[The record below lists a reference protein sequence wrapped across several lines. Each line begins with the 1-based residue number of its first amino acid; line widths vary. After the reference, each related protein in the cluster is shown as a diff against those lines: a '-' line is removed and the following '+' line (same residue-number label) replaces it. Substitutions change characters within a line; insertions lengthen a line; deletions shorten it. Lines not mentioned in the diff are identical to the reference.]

1 MTTAFIASTQPP
13 NPKMPTDTEP
23 ANAALPTLD
32 PQAQELA
39 RLKALVATQAEE
51 ILYVKKQAGMRCGA
65 SRAQTTKFEA
75 LSGDYAKLLEANA
88 ELLEANAELQ
98 RKYIDTLEKLAEARQ
113 RELDFN
119 SSVCGQ
125 VVDWFAN
132 GQGNPSFAHQNFP
145 NFVELH
151 EQHGQMMQVRFAAPP
166 HMSVPIFGLTPLC
179 ATGGRRPDAN
189 APGQRPAEHDRRLP
203 GHPPTAAGAL
213 RSPPVS
219 LCPPV
224 CLSDLSV
231 GPLCV
236 RQELQAGQAR
246 AAVATPR
253 KRSRGGGGEEQ
264 DLGGSNEL

>member
-1 MTTAFIASTQPP
+1 
-13 NPKMPTDTEP
+13 MPSNSEP
-23 ANAALPTLD
+23 AAAALPNLD
-32 PQAQELA
+32 PQAQQVEL
-39 RLKALVATQAEE
+39 LKACNARQSEHIIELQQ
-51 ILYVKKQAGMRCGA
+51 QAGMRSVDSRALKA
-65 SRAQTTKFEA
+65 SREA
-75 LSGDYAKLLEANA
+75 LNRDHAKLLQETT
-88 ELLEANAELQ
+88 ELKA
-98 RKYIDTLEKLAEARQ
+98 KYIDTLEKLAEARQ

-166 HMSVPIFGLTPLC
+166 HLSVPIFGLTPLC

-236 RQELQAGQAR
+236 RQGVKLQFKG
-246 AAVATPR
+246 
-253 KRSRGGGGEEQ
+253 
-264 DLGGSNEL
+264 

>member
-1 MTTAFIASTQPP
+1 MTTSFIASTQPP
-13 NPKMPTDTEP
+13 NPKTPTDTEP

-88 ELLEANAELQ
+88 ELLEANTELQ
-98 RKYIDTLEKLAEARQ
+98 AKYIDTLEKLAEARQ

-166 HMSVPIFGLTPLC
+166 HLSVPIFGLTPLC

-189 APGQRPAEHDRRLP
+189 APGQRPAEHDRRLVSTVDSSQAP
-203 GHPPTAAGAL
+203 AG
-213 RSPPVS
+213 
-219 LCPPV
+219 
-224 CLSDLSV
+224 
-231 GPLCV
+231 G
-236 RQELQAGQAR
+236 
-246 AAVATPR
+246 
-253 KRSRGGGGEEQ
+253 RGGGAGH
-264 DLGGSNEL
+264 GRPGHVM

>member
-51 ILYVKKQAGMRCGA
+51 ILYVKKQAAMRCGA

-125 VVDWFAN
+125 VVQWF
-132 GQGNPSFAHQNFP
+132 GDRGLKPTFASDNFP
-145 NFVELH
+145 NFVELRQ
-151 EQHGQMMQVRFAAPP
+151 QHVDMMTVRFAAPP
-166 HMSVPIFGLTPLC
+166 PVSSATFCLTPLS
-179 ATGGRRPDAN
+179 A
-189 APGQRPAEHDRRLP
+189 
-203 GHPPTAAGAL
+203 
-213 RSPPVS
+213 
-219 LCPPV
+219 
-224 CLSDLSV
+224 

-236 RQELQAGQAR
+236 RQDVAVLKKKLMDTDYDNVIGVDIPAINKQLQVR
-246 AAVATPR
+246 FCLTV
-253 KRSRGGGGEEQ
+253 
-264 DLGGSNEL
+264 